1 MQVIFIKDLKGQ
13 GKKGDIK
20 EVSDGYATNF
30 LIKKGYALKKT
41 EGSLNKL
48 NKEIQ
53 KNKELDL
60 KLRNEALDLKNQ
72 LEKLTLEF
80 FVKEKNGKMFGSISS
95 KQIKDELV
103 KLGYNIDKKQIE
115 NASINNL
122 GVHNIS
128 LNLYKDIKCLLKIHV
143 KGI

>member
-1 MQVIFIKDLKGQ
+1 MYNIIIMIALIILLIHIIGMMTIDLIDRYKS
-13 GKKGDIK
+13 KSRPEKMTLDINPANS
-20 EVSDGYATNF
+20 EMF
-30 LIKKGYALKKT
+30 L
-41 EGSLNKL
+41 
-48 NKEIQ
+48 
-53 KNKELDL
+53 KELDL